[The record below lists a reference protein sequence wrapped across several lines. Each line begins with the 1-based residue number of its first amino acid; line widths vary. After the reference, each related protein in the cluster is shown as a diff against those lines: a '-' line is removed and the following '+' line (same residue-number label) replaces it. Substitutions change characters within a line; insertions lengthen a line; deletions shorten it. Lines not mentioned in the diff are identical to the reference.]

1 MGGKF
6 AGEAAGA
13 FFKRTWK
20 FFVGGIGLFLL
31 KRHFSNLPKPVQ
43 WVLYSLYTL
52 LISAVVGMF
61 IFTWFLRKD
70 PFVIFKPSLHD
81 PGFLFFLAVFALI
94 LPIVGLLLKWFLFGK
109 PLRAAKEALVKGKDV
124 TVEKMKVAS
133 QAGAET
139 GKTVFT
145 QAWEITKAGTVKAGE
160 IGKVAK
166 EGAASRVGLLKRAL
180 GNLRS
185 REKGRFS
192 GALRIKRKKE
202 QNAQESDDH
211 H

>member
-6 AGEAAGA
+6 AGDAVGA

-20 FFVGGIGLFLL
+20 FFVAGIGLLLL
-31 KRHFSNLPKPVQ
+31 KRYFSNLPKPVQ

-52 LISAVVGMF
+52 LIPALVAMF

-81 PGFLFFLAVFALI
+81 PGFLFFLAIFALI
-94 LPIVGLLLKWFLFGK
+94 LPIVGFFLKRFLFGK
-109 PLRAAKEALVKGKDV
+109 PLRATKEALVKGKDI
-124 TVEKMKVAS
+124 TVEKMKAAS
-133 QAGAET
+133 GAGT
-139 GKTVFT
+139 GAIKTVT
-145 QAWEITKAGTVKAGE
+145 TKSWEITKSGPAKAGE
-160 IGKVAK
+160 VVKLIMR
-166 EGAASRVGLLKRAL
+166 GAASGVGLLKRAL

-185 REKGRFS
+185 GEKGRFP

-202 QNAQESDDH
+202 QNDQESVDH